1 MNILRRAALAAVMGL
16 VGSGAMAA
24 PGPLVVEAP
33 WVRAAPPGAMMLA
46 GYARL
51 RNDGDAPLT
60 LVGARSDAFG
70 MAEIHRTVEID
81 GVARMREAT
90 PLTIAPGETL
100 GMEPGG
106 LHVMLMRPKAAL
118 GEGQAVSVVLLLEG
132 GSEVTVDFPVRK
144 QAP

>member
-1 MNILRRAALAAVMGL
+1 MTIVRRAALAAVLGL
-16 VGSGAMAA
+16 VGSVAMAA

-51 RNDGDAPLT
+51 RNDGDVPLT
-60 LVGARSDAFG
+60 LVGARSAAFG

-100 GMEPGG
+100 SMAPGG
-106 LHVMLMRPKAAL
+106 LHVMLMRPTAPVN
-118 GEGQAVSVVLLLEG
+118 EGQSLSIVLQLDD
-132 GSEVTVDFPVRK
+132 GSELAVDFPVRK

>member
-16 VGSGAMAA
+16 VGGVAMAT

-46 GYARL
+46 GYAQL
-51 RNDGDAPLT
+51 RNDGDAPVT
-60 LVGARSDAFG
+60 LVGARSEAFG
-70 MAEIHRTVEID
+70 MTEIHRTVEID

-100 GMEPGG
+100 GMAPGG

-118 GEGQAVSVVLLLEG
+118 AEGQTLQIVLLLEG
-132 GSEVTVDFPVRK
+132 GGELPIDFPVRK